1 MIVSQVTLP
10 NIYITS
16 AISLVPRQQIKIAN
30 GYTLRLANTDL
41 FLLLLTKKSTQLF
54 NTKQNKHEDMYKSMS
69 NIQWEALLS
78 TTKTSH
84 TYKTNLHT

>member
-10 NIYITS
+10 NIYIIS

-30 GYTLRLANTDL
+30 GYTLRLANTAL

-54 NTKQNKHEDMYKSMS
+54 NTKQNKREDMYKSMS

-78 TTKTSH
+78 TTKTSR